1 MQFSDIFNHMDTC
14 RVRSSQQISVKT
26 DLFIAFDATLAAL
39 EGRGG
44 EGREKEDLKIIVVW
58 DLADLIPY
66 TSGLSCSKVGER
78 YPPDKY

>member
-14 RVRSSQQISVKT
+14 RVRSSQKISGKT

-44 EGREKEDLKIIVVW
+44 EGKRGFKDN
-58 DLADLIPY
+58 
-66 TSGLSCSKVGER
+66 SCVGFGGFEPL
-78 YPPDKY
+78 YLWP